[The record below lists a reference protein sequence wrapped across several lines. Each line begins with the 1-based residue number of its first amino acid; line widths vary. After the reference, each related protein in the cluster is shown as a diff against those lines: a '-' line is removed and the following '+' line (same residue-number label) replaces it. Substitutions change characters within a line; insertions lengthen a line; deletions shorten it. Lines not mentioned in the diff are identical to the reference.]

1 MNQSGGLSHPN
12 ILLVEDDAILAQ
24 AYLEFLRD
32 EPCAASHRT
41 TVAAAIDTIVS
52 ENPEVVLLDLL
63 LPDSTGLDVL
73 DYIKRNELPISVIVM
88 TSEGSIN
95 NAVEAMRAGAFDFL
109 VKPVNAARFKAT
121 FKNALERQLLRR
133 KIDAYEGAF
142 AQSGSSGFIGA
153 SLVMQS
159 VYRVIASAAVSDAT
173 VFITG
178 ESGTDKEI
186 CAAAVHAQ
194 SPRRD
199 KPLVIVNCAAIPKE
213 LMESEIFGHVK
224 GAFTGATSN
233 RKGAAVRAD
242 GGTLFFDE
250 IAEMDLTLQA
260 KLLRFVQ
267 TGVYQR
273 VGADHTDRSDVRL
286 VCATNRSPLEEVEAG
301 RFREDLYYRLHVVPI
316 ELQPLHMRDRDVIAI
331 ASHMLNRFAIE
342 EKKRFTTFS
351 PEVEVLFQSYN
362 WPGNVRQL
370 QNTIRNIV
378 VLYDGT
384 VVTREML
391 PDTLRSLPVS
401 GAKAAPCDLA
411 SPSIAPLWLTEKRA
425 IEDAIKLCGGNIPKA
440 ANMLDI
446 SNSTIYR
453 KRRDWAEREQ
463 EFWTAA
469 PDPYKNRPRSPGKG
483 IK

>member
-1 MNQSGGLSHPN
+1 MNETGGLSLPN

-32 EPCAASHRT
+32 EPCVTSHRM
-41 TVAAAIDTIVS
+41 TVASAIDAIGT
-52 ENPEVVLLDLL
+52 EQPEVVLLDLL

-88 TSEGSIN
+88 TSEGSVD

-109 VKPVNAARFKAT
+109 VKPVSAARFNAT
-121 FKNALERQLLRR
+121 FKNALERQSLRR
-133 KIDAYEGAF
+133 KVDAYEGAF

-159 VYRVIASAAVSDAT
+159 VYRVIASAAASDAT

-178 ESGTDKEI
+178 ESGTGKEI
-186 CAAAVHAQ
+186 CATAVHSQ

-233 RKGAAVRAD
+233 RKGAAARAD

-250 IAEMDLTLQA
+250 IAEMDMALQA

-273 VGADHTDRSDVRL
+273 VGDDHTDRADVRL
-286 VCATNRSPLEEVEAG
+286 VCATNRDPLAELEAG

-316 ELQPLHMRDRDVIAI
+316 ELPPLRTRDRDVIAI
-331 ASHMLNRFAIE
+331 ANHMLNLSAVE
-342 EKKRFTTFS
+342 ENKRFTTFS
-351 PEVEVLFQSYN
+351 PDVEVLFQAYS

-378 VLYDGT
+378 VLHDGT
-384 VVTREML
+384 VVT
-391 PDTLRSLPVS
+391 
-401 GAKAAPCDLA
+401 GYAA
-411 SPSIAPLWLTEKRA
+411 SPELLPI
-425 IEDAIKLCGGNIPKA
+425 I
-440 ANMLDI
+440 
-446 SNSTIYR
+446 
-453 KRRDWAEREQ
+453 
-463 EFWTAA
+463 
-469 PDPYKNRPRSPGKG
+469 NR
-483 IK
+483 

>member
-1 MNQSGGLSHPN
+1 MNETGGLSLPN

-32 EPCAASHRT
+32 EPCVTSHRM
-41 TVAAAIDTIVS
+41 TVASAIDAIGT
-52 ENPEVVLLDLL
+52 EQPEVVLLDLL

-88 TSEGSIN
+88 TSEGSVD

-109 VKPVNAARFKAT
+109 VKPVSAARFNAT
-121 FKNALERQLLRR
+121 FKNALERQSLRR
-133 KIDAYEGAF
+133 KVDAYEGAF

-159 VYRVIASAAVSDAT
+159 VYRVIASAAASDAT

-178 ESGTDKEI
+178 ESGTGKEI
-186 CAAAVHAQ
+186 CATAVHSQ

-233 RKGAAVRAD
+233 RKGAAARAD

-250 IAEMDLTLQA
+250 IAEMDMALQA

-273 VGADHTDRSDVRL
+273 VGDDHTDRADVRL
-286 VCATNRSPLEEVEAG
+286 VCATNRDPLAELEAG

-316 ELQPLHMRDRDVIAI
+316 ELPPLRTRDRDVIAI
-331 ASHMLNRFAIE
+331 ANHMLNLSAVE
-342 EKKRFTTFS
+342 ENKRFTTFS
-351 PEVEVLFQSYN
+351 PDVEVLFQAYS

-378 VLYDGT
+378 VLHDGT

-391 PDTLRSLPVS
+391 PDTLKNLPVD
-401 GAKAAPCDLA
+401 GGMATPCDRE

-425 IEDAIKLCGGNIPKA
+425 IEEAIRLCGGNIPKA
-440 ANMLDI
+440 AKLLDI

-463 EFWTAA
+463 KFWTTSPA
-469 PDPYKNRPRSPGKG
+469 PPAMTSK
-483 IK
+483 